1 MVFKIGSHKKKSL
14 VVQPRKHRKRL
25 NILLLPLAASFLW
38 IGYWQIA
45 SFLAEPEAVFVLG
58 GHENRERFAAKLAQ
72 QHPQLPVWISSGS
85 PQAYLEK
92 IFVKAGIKRDRLY
105 LDYRARDTV
114 TNFTT
119 VVDRLK
125 SRGIDSVYLITSENH
140 MLRALIIG
148 EIVFGSRGIKIK
160 PIAVPADSP
169 PESIGKCLRDT
180 FRAILWVTTGH
191 TGRTLM
197 RYRTLEL
204 KPQLHSEDGSDSS
217 QVPQIFFLASR

>member
-1 MVFKIGSHKKKSL
+1 MVFKIGSHKKSSL
-14 VVQPRKHRKRL
+14 SNRSRL
-25 NILLLPLAASFLW
+25 LHQKKLPMLLLPLAAIFLW
-38 IGYWQIA
+38 MGYWQIA
-45 SFLAEPEAVFVLG
+45 SYLVKPEAVFVLG

-72 QHPQLPVWISSGS
+72 QNPKLPVWISSGS
-85 PQAYLEK
+85 PQGYIEK
-92 IFVKAGIKRDRLY
+92 IFIRSGITRDRLY

-125 SRGIDSVYLITSENH
+125 ARGIDSVYLITSENH
-140 MLRALIIG
+140 MLRALIVG

-191 TGRTLM
+191 TGRTLL
-197 RYRTLEL
+197 RYRVVEPKLEGTGNR
-204 KPQLHSEDGSDSS
+204 E
-217 QVPQIFFLASR
+217 